1 MKYAE
6 KDRKFSQVSIRYSDD
21 AGGSRLLEI
30 GEGICIVTAAAWNLF
45 ASGYLEY
52 DKETVSC
59 GESTSCAASCV
70 AAGFRLCAD
79 TCDVQ
84 Q

>member
-6 KDRKFSQVSIRYSDD
+6 KGRKFSQVSVRYSDD
-21 AGGSRLLEI
+21 AGGSWLLER

-52 DKETVSC
+52 DKETV
-59 GESTSCAASCV
+59 
-70 AAGFRLCAD
+70 
-79 TCDVQ
+79 
-84 Q
+84 